1 MPSRVTS
8 LEYQNAGKHQKFL
21 QFPQTQRIASKQ
33 VILLSSIIFSNYKT
47 IKYDNLKRDG
57 HVVKFHKTEGGYSNW
72 NDFLFF
78 TIRYA
83 VQTIHYKRIKV

>member
-21 QFPQTQRIASKQ
+21 QFPQTQRIDSKQ

-47 IKYDNLKRDG
+47 TKYDGRKRDC
-57 HVVKFHKTEGGYSNW
+57 HVVKFQRTEGDIRIGTIFY
-72 NDFLFF
+72 FLQYDMLCKQY
-78 TIRYA
+78 IINA
-83 VQTIHYKRIKV
+83 

>member
-47 IKYDNLKRDG
+47 IKYETLD
-57 HVVKFHKTEGGYSNW
+57 VTATW
-72 NDFLFF
+72 
-78 TIRYA
+78 
-83 VQTIHYKRIKV
+83 